1 MLTWQRHP
9 GGTQSI
15 GESKVGSMAIL
26 VICYPKRAYGSDGE
40 SKVTGAGKIGV
51 LSFGIHQWLL
61 IFTNGD
67 FQNKVAFSPL
77 IHTHFETSK
86 LIMALGKPHS
96 QYHFLKVSHLTH
108 CNVSL
113 VWFTLTM
120 VFIHAEFSM
129 PQVRTCC
136 YVQFRFAP
144 S

>member
-9 GGTQSI
+9 AGTQSI

-26 VICYPKRAYGSDGE
+26 VICYPKGAYGSDGE

-77 IHTHFETSK
+77 IQPHFETSK
-86 LIMALGKPHS
+86 LIMVLGKTS
-96 QYHFLKVSHLTH
+96 LTVSFPESIT
-108 CNVSL
+108 
-113 VWFTLTM
+113 FDTLQR
-120 VFIHAEFSM
+120 FISVVYFDYGLHPCRIFHAS
-129 PQVRTCC
+129 
-136 YVQFRFAP
+136 